1 MCMYC
6 IYIYIYIRI
15 FGIYGIQLKRHTNC
29 DCCDCSIVL
38 IHVYLSIIWLSIG
51 LTTLLPPYHMH
62 WKYHKALRILHHNS
76 SQFSLEHPSFSLLF
90 HTLKPVSQI
99 LTQEHS
105 TCSLPW
111 QSSQVAIPVHP
122 MPWPSVTKWRL
133 PPLILTPNP
142 RWIRW
147 IWPSTR
153 SFQYQR
159 LGRDQLS
166 IKVGIGCLF
175 GGGFNLILDLCGIKV
190 WLFGG
195 ELLFGSF
202 FWGGGTLELK

>member
-1 MCMYC
+1 MCL
-6 IYIYIYIRI
+6 YIYIHI

-38 IHVYLSIIWLSIG
+38 IHVYLTIIWISIG
-51 LTTLLPPYHMH
+51 LTTPLPPYHMH
-62 WKYHKALRILHHNS
+62 LKYHKALRILYHNI
-76 SQFSLEHPSFSLLF
+76 SQFSPEHPSFSLLF
-90 HTLKPVSQI
+90 HTLKPVTQI

-133 PPLILTPNP
+133 PPLILMPNP

-147 IWPSTR
+147 IWPPNPRFPTSKIGKG
-153 SFQYQR
+153 SVKYQ
-159 LGRDQLS
+159 S
-166 IKVGIGCLF
+166 WY
-175 GGGFNLILDLCGIKV
+175 
-190 WLFGG
+190 WLFV
-195 ELLFGSF
+195 
-202 FWGGGTLELK
+202 WGKNSI